1 MVELD
6 EHTGSSYEGQFSSH
20 TQRASNA
27 SNALQTAKYSHV
39 TLMHGSRSLDNI
51 KYSNMVSFSPFS
63 KLPSKEEFSRQ
74 EKIGFFDTFFTSTL
88 FYVSTL

>member
-27 SNALQTAKYSHV
+27 SKALQTAKYSHV
-39 TLMHGSRSLDNI
+39 TLMHGSRSLDSI
-51 KYSNMVSFSPFS
+51 KYSNIVSFFPIS
-63 KLPSKEEFSRQ
+63 KLPLKDEFSRQ
-74 EKIGFFDTFFTSTL
+74 EKIRFFDTFFTCVNPL
-88 FYVSTL
+88 KP